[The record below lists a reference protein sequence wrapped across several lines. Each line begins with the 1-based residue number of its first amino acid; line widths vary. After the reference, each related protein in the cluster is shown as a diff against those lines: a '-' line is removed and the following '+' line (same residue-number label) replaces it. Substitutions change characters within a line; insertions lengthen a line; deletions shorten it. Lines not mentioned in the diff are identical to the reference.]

1 MTSLALKKSLHQAID
16 EIEDEIFL
24 QAVYTIVSSKVED
37 AKEYELSD
45 EQLHILE
52 ERRAKYLSGKGQS
65 YSWDEVKE
73 RLKKKE

>member
-1 MTSLALKKSLHQAID
+1 MTSLALKKNLHQAID

-37 AKEYELSD
+37 IKEYELSD

-52 ERRAKYLSGKGQS
+52 ERRANYLSGKGQS
-65 YSWDEVKE
+65 YSWDEVKK

>member
-1 MTSLALKKSLHQAID
+1 MTSLALKKNIHQAID

-37 AKEYELSD
+37 VKEYELND

-52 ERRAKYLSGKGQS
+52 ERRTKYLSGQGQS
-65 YSWDEVKE
+65 YSWDEVKK